1 MVLHLSFLMYF
12 SNLTTEC
19 NSAECLRV
27 SVDLSTCSVSCL
39 VTPYTALTY
48 HS

>member
-12 SNLTTEC
+12 SNLATEC

-27 SVDLSTCSVSCL
+27 SVRV
-39 VTPYTALTY
+39 
-48 HS
+48 

>member
-12 SNLTTEC
+12 SNLATEC
-19 NSAECLRV
+19 NSAEFLRV

-39 VTPYTALTY
+39 VTPYMVLAY